1 MRSIAL
7 MNQKGGV
14 GKTTTAVNLAAALA
28 SAGKNVL
35 LIDLDPQ
42 AHASLHLGIEV
53 LPDAPSVHDVLVDG
67 TPIAEVKKQVSD
79 HLWVVP
85 SNIDLAG
92 AEMELSGVA
101 GREFNL
107 RDQMVPETENFD
119 YLIIDCPPS
128 LGVLTFNALTCVQE
142 VLIPLQPHYLALH
155 GLSKLIQTIEMVAR
169 RLNPQLKL
177 AGVVLCLYDG
187 TTMLA
192 REITENVEAFFSAK
206 RRDKQFPACR
216 GARLFDSKIRR
227 NIRLAEAPSFGE
239 SIFDYDPRSNGARDY
254 CALAEEIFG
263 DRGDE
268 EQSDEQQDDESPETE
283 RNTPAQEGNTSGGP
297 KDSSSPGGLPRR
309 ILSPDELEMES
320 D

>member
-1 MRSIAL
+1 MRSIAV

-53 LPDAPSVHDVLVDG
+53 LPDDPSAYDVLVEG
-67 TPIAEVKKQVSD
+67 TPIAEVKRQVSD
-79 HLWVVP
+79 HLWLVP
-85 SNIDLAG
+85 SNLDLAG
-92 AEMELSGVA
+92 AEMNLNGVA
-101 GREFNL
+101 GRELNL
-107 RDQMVPETENFD
+107 RDQLVPETDHFD

-128 LGVLTFNALTCVQE
+128 LGVLTFNALACVQE
-142 VLIPLQPHYLALH
+142 VLIPLQPHFLALH
-155 GLSKLIQTIEMVAR
+155 GLSKLIQTIEVIAR
-169 RLNPQLKL
+169 RLNPRLKL

-187 TTMLA
+187 TTTLA

-206 RRDKQFPACR
+206 RGDKKFPTCR

-268 EQSDEQQDDESPETE
+268 DYEEPPEVGQ
-283 RNTPAQEGNTSGGP
+283 NAPAQEDKTGGEQNGGSQG
-297 KDSSSPGGLPRR
+297 SSSPGGLPRR

>member
-1 MRSIAL
+1 MRSIAV

-42 AHASLHLGIEV
+42 AHASLHLGVEV
-53 LPDAPSVHDVLVDG
+53 LPDDPSVHDVLVEG
-67 TPIAEVKKQVSD
+67 MPIAEVKKQVGD

-85 SNIDLAG
+85 SNLDLAG

-107 RDQMVPETENFD
+107 RDQMIPETENFD

-169 RLNPQLKL
+169 RLNPRLKL

-206 RRDKQFPACR
+206 RGDKQFPACR

-268 EQSDEQQDDESPETE
+268 QDDESPAAEQDI
-283 RNTPAQEGNTSGGP
+283 PARENNTSGEQNSDSQG
-297 KDSSSPGGLPRR
+297 SSSPGGLPRR